1 MAGIEFNRDVF
12 APSATPGV
20 FQGRSVIH
28 LLGPLFLLLAVALVG
43 LIAYKVYLVNDRNS
57 EVAAANAQV
66 QALQEQLAE
75 MQKRMETLEKHRK
88 SAAAEVAPAPSVTKP
103 APEPAPR
110 VRTVY
115 KVASASVVPA
125 QSKPASTKSTLP
137 APAAPSGPSNAE
149 IAGEV
154 AANREAWQATT
165 NRLADVVGVVGEQ
178 QGEIGA
184 TKEAL
189 NQILSQ
195 TKRQA
200 VSFELDRGTSGLP
213 VGPVRLQFKSA
224 DSKTQHY
231 TLCVFFQDKCIELKD
246 RALNEV
252 VVFVVAKNTPPM
264 ELVATKIQHDQIVG
278 YVEIPSGM

>member
-12 APSATPGV
+12 SSSTQSSP
-20 FQGRSVIH
+20 QGRSLLH
-28 LLGPLFLLLAVALVG
+28 LLGPLFLLLTVALVG
-43 LIAYKVYLVNDRNS
+43 LIAYKVYLVNDRNN

-66 QALQEQLAE
+66 QELQQQLAD

-88 SAAAEVAPAPSVTKP
+88 PAAAEVAPASSSTKET
-103 APEPAPR
+103 ASAPR

-115 KVASASVVPA
+115 KVASGSVLPP
-125 QSKPASTKSTLP
+125 QTKPTPPNNPTP
-137 APAAPSGPSNAE
+137 VVNAPSGPSNEE
-149 IAGEV
+149 IAGEI

-184 TKEAL
+184 TKDAL
-189 NQILSQ
+189 NQLLSQ

-200 VSFELDRGTSGLP
+200 VSFELDRGTGTLP
-213 VGPVRLQFKSA
+213 VGPVRLQFKSS
-224 DSKTQHY
+224 DTKTQHY
-231 TLCVFFQDKCIELKD
+231 TLCVFFDEKCIEIKN

-252 VVFVVAKNTPPM
+252 VVFVVAKGTPPM

-278 YVEIPSGM
+278 YMEIPSGM

>member
-12 APSATPGV
+12 SSSTQSAP
-20 FQGRSVIH
+20 QGRSLLH
-28 LLGPLFLLLAVALVG
+28 LLGPLFLLLTVALVG
-43 LIAYKVYLVNDRNS
+43 LIAYKVYLVNDRNA

-66 QALQEQLAE
+66 QELQQQLAD

-88 SAAAEVAPAPSVTKP
+88 PAAAEVTPANSSTK
-103 APEPAPR
+103 ETSPAPR

-115 KVASASVVPA
+115 KVASGSVLPPQPKPVP
-125 QSKPASTKSTLP
+125 QNNP
-137 APAAPSGPSNAE
+137 APVANVPSGPSNAE
-149 IAGEV
+149 IAGEI

-184 TKEAL
+184 TKEVV
-189 NQILSQ
+189 NQLLAQS
-195 TKRQA
+195 KRQA
-200 VSFELDRGTSGLP
+200 VSFELDRGTGTLP

-224 DSKTQHY
+224 DTKTQHY
-231 TLCVFFQDKCIELKD
+231 TLCVFFDEKCIEIKN

-252 VVFVVAKNTPPM
+252 VVFVVAKGTPPM

-278 YVEIPSGM
+278 FVEIPSGM